1 MMLTDSHT
9 HFELLQDE
17 DKADQTAAII
27 ERAQQEGIG
36 YFLNVCVKLSHF
48 KQVLRPAEIYP
59 FVYAS
64 AGLHPNDDTEE
75 ADLQQLMTAGEHTRV
90 VAIGETGLDYFRSSG
105 DLDWQRNRFRLHVQ
119 AARELKKPLIIHMRN
134 AKEDTIRILREES
147 AQDIGGVMHCF
158 TEDLETA
165 KQALDLGF
173 YISFSGIVTFKNA
186 TNIQDAAKN
195 IPMERMLIET
205 DAPYLAPVPL
215 RGKKNEPAYLRH
227 TAEFIANLRSLSLD
241 DVAAQTT
248 KNFFTLF
255 KGAEPVYV

>member
-1 MMLTDSHT
+1 MILTDSHT

-17 DKADQTAAII
+17 SLPDQTAAII
-27 ERAQQEGIG
+27 ERARQEGIG
-36 YFLNVCVKLSHF
+36 YFLNVCVKLSRF
-48 KQVLRPAEIYP
+48 NEVLRPAELYP

-64 AGLHPNDDTEE
+64 AGLHPNDDSEE
-75 ADLQQLMTAGEHTRV
+75 ADLQNLMEAGGHPRV

-105 DLDWQRNRFRLHVQ
+105 DLDWQRDRFRLHIQ
-119 AARELKKPLIIHMRN
+119 AAKNLKKPLIIHMRD
-134 AKEDTIRILREES
+134 AKDDTLRLLREES
-147 AQDIGGVMHCF
+147 AQDVGGVMHCF
-158 TEDLETA
+158 TEDWSTA
-165 KQALDLGF
+165 KLALELGF

-186 TNIQDAAKN
+186 ASIQDAARN
-195 IPMERMLIET
+195 IPIDRMLIET

-227 TAEFIANLRSLSLD
+227 TAAFIADLRGISLD
-241 DVAAQTT
+241 DVATQTT